1 MSKSAKECPEAASGT
16 SPAARPERDERELH
30 GAWRRFQHHAFPSP
44 APDLAAYVD
53 HYWIVSWSYA
63 EPYRQKIVPYP
74 QVHLTITDDG
84 TAVVTGVSSRHQIR
98 VLDGDRTV
106 FGVAFRPGCFR
117 PFLDGPVAAITD
129 RQLPASEIFDG
140 IPAEATIEAVEH
152 MLRAH
157 RPTPDPR
164 AEEAADIVAAIA
176 AKPEITRVDQLVG
189 SRGIRGL
196 QRLFADYV
204 GINPKWVIR
213 RYRLHEVTERLAKG
227 AKIDWAGL
235 AAELGYADQAHFV
248 RDFTKMFGEP
258 PTHYAR
264 RY

>member
-1 MSKSAKECPEAASGT
+1 M
-16 SPAARPERDERELH
+16 RDDRELH
-30 GAWRRFQHHAFPSP
+30 GAWRRFQRHDFPPPS
-44 APDLAAYVD
+44 PDLAAYVD

-74 QVHLTITDDG
+74 RVNLTIADDG
-84 TAVVTGVSSRHQIR
+84 TAAVTGVASEHGIR
-98 VLDGDRTV
+98 VLEGDRTV
-106 FGVAFRPGCFR
+106 LGVAFRPGGFR
-117 PFLDGPVAAITD
+117 PFLGQSVSTITD
-129 RQLPASEIFDG
+129 RVVPAAEIFG
-140 IPAEATIEAVEH
+140 PELPPEPTVEAVEEL
-152 MLRAH
+152 LRRQ
-157 RPTPDPR
+157 RPEPDRR
-164 AEEAADIVAAIA
+164 AEEAADIVATIA
-176 AKPEITRVDQLVG
+176 AKPEITRVDELVRAFG
-189 SRGIRGL
+189 MTVRQL

-248 RDFTKMFGEP
+248 RDFTKMFGET
-258 PTHYAR
+258 PTHYAQ